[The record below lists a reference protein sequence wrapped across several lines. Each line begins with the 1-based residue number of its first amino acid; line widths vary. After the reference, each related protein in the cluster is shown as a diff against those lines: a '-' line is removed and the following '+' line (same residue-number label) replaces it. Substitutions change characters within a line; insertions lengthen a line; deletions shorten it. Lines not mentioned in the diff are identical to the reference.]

1 MIKSKKIQFFLI
13 FLVIVIISVIVG
25 RHFIT
30 KHFIKKF
37 SKMPPPEV
45 IVKTVSKSTF
55 YESIET
61 FGTALSLKNKNYRIK
76 KDKMFNENIIIGKI
90 VEKGELILETS
101 DEKIIA
107 PFSGIVGKREIAQGV
122 LGTESFILTLD
133 DTSSIVLNIKVPEIY
148 LNILKPGLSAEVKS
162 DSFKRRFYGTVNSVS
177 SRVDPSTRS
186 VLANIIIK
194 NKELK
199 LIPGMLLDIK
209 IIYDKK
215 EQLGIPEN
223 SILIQGETAF
233 VYKVLEDNT
242 VNKVEIK
249 IGKRNFGKVS
259 IVEGLSL
266 GDKIVTEGISKVR
279 DKIKIKILS
288 KNVSN

>member
-13 FLVIVIISVIVG
+13 VLLIIIISVIIG

-30 KHFIKKF
+30 KHFVKKF
-37 SKMPPPEV
+37 SKIPPPGV
-45 IVKTVSKSTF
+45 IVNTVSKSTF

-76 KDKMFNENIIIGKI
+76 KSEILKDNIIIGKV
-90 VEKGELILETS
+90 VEKGEVIIETT

-107 PFSGIVGKREIAQGV
+107 PFKGILGKREIAQGV

-133 DTSSIVLNIKVPEIY
+133 DTTSIVLNIKVPEIY

-162 DSFKRRFYGTVNSVS
+162 DSFEKKFYGTIESVS

-186 VLANIIIK
+186 VLASIIVENK
-194 NKELK
+194 NLK

-209 IIYDKK
+209 IIYDRK

-223 SILIQGETAF
+223 SILVQGESAF

-242 VNKVEIK
+242 VNKIKVK

-259 IVEGLSL
+259 IIDGLSI

-279 DKIKIKILS
+279 DKIEIKIL
-288 KNVSN
+288 N

>member
-13 FLVIVIISVIVG
+13 VLLIIIISVIVG
-25 RHFIT
+25 RHFVT
-30 KHFIKKF
+30 KHFVKKF
-37 SKMPPPEV
+37 SKMPPPGV
-45 IVKTVSKSTF
+45 IVNSVSKSTF

-76 KDKMFNENIIIGKI
+76 KSEILNENIIIGKV
-90 VEKGELILETS
+90 VEEGEVIFETS
-101 DEKIIA
+101 DKKIVA
-107 PFSGIVGKREIAQGV
+107 PFKGILGKREIAQGV
-122 LGTESFILTLD
+122 LGTESFILTLV
-133 DTSSIVLNIKVPEIY
+133 DTTSILLNIKVPEIY

-162 DSFKRRFYGTVNSVS
+162 DSFEKKFYGTIESVS

-186 VLANIIIK
+186 VLASIIVE
-194 NKELK
+194 NKGLK

-223 SILIQGETAF
+223 SLLIQGETAF

-242 VNKVEIK
+242 VNKIKVK

-259 IVEGLSL
+259 IIDGLSL

-279 DKIKIKILS
+279 DKIKIKIL
-288 KNVSN
+288 N

>member
-1 MIKSKKIQFFLI
+1 MIKSKKIKFFLVFI
-13 FLVIVIISVIVG
+13 IIIIISVIVG
-25 RHFIT
+25 RYFVTQHFV
-30 KHFIKKF
+30 KKF
-37 SKMPPPEV
+37 SKMPPPGV
-45 IVKTVSKSTF
+45 MVNIVTKSTF

-76 KDKMFNENIIIGKI
+76 KDEILNEKIIIGKI
-90 VEKGELILETS
+90 VEKGDLIFETT
-101 DEKIIA
+101 DQKIIA
-107 PFSGIVGKREIAQGV
+107 PFKGILGKREIAQGV

-133 DTSSIVLNIKVPEIY
+133 DTTSIMLNIKVPEIY
-148 LNILKPGLSAEVKS
+148 LNILKPGLTAEVKS
-162 DSFKRRFYGTVNSVS
+162 DSFDKKFYGTIESIS

-186 VLANIIIK
+186 VLASIMVK
-194 NKELK
+194 NKKLE

-223 SILIQGETAF
+223 SILIQGSTAF

-242 VNKVEIK
+242 VEKVEVK

-259 IVEGLSL
+259 IVDGLYL
-266 GDKIVTEGISKVR
+266 GDKIVAEGISKVR
-279 DKIKIKILS
+279 DKIKIKVL
-288 KNVSN
+288 N

>member
-13 FLVIVIISVIVG
+13 VLLIIIISVIVG
-25 RHFIT
+25 RHFVT
-30 KHFIKKF
+30 KHFVKKF
-37 SKMPPPEV
+37 SKMPPPGV
-45 IVKTVSKSTF
+45 IVKSVSKSTF

-76 KDKMFNENIIIGKI
+76 KSEILNENIIIGKI
-90 VEKGELILETS
+90 VEEGEVIFETS
-101 DEKIIA
+101 DEKIVA
-107 PFSGIVGKREIAQGV
+107 PFKGVLGKREIAQGV

-133 DTSSIVLNIKVPEIY
+133 DTTSILLNIKVPEIY

-162 DSFKRRFYGTVNSVS
+162 DSFEKKFYGTIESVS

-186 VLANIIIK
+186 VLASIIVE
-194 NKELK
+194 NKDLK

-209 IIYDKK
+209 IIYDKE

-223 SILIQGETAF
+223 SLLIQGETAF

-242 VNKVEIK
+242 VNKIKVK

-259 IVEGLSL
+259 IIDGLSL

-279 DKIKIKILS
+279 DKIKIKIL
-288 KNVSN
+288 N

>member
-13 FLVIVIISVIVG
+13 VLLIIIISVIVG
-25 RHFIT
+25 RHFVT
-30 KHFIKKF
+30 KHFVKKF
-37 SKMPPPEV
+37 SKMPPPGV
-45 IVKTVSKSTF
+45 IVNSVSKSTF

-76 KDKMFNENIIIGKI
+76 KSEILNENIIIGKV
-90 VEKGELILETS
+90 VEEGEVIFETS
-101 DEKIIA
+101 DKKIVA
-107 PFSGIVGKREIAQGV
+107 PFKGILGKREIAQGV

-133 DTSSIVLNIKVPEIY
+133 DTTSILLNIKVPDRY

-162 DSFKRRFYGTVNSVS
+162 DSFEKKFYGTIESVS

-186 VLANIIIK
+186 VLASIIVE
-194 NKELK
+194 NKDLK

-223 SILIQGETAF
+223 SLLIQGEAAF

-242 VNKVEIK
+242 VNKIKVK

-259 IVEGLSL
+259 IIDGLSL

-279 DKIKIKILS
+279 DKIKIKIL
-288 KNVSN
+288 N

>member
-1 MIKSKKIQFFLI
+1 MIKSNKIQFFLI
-13 FLVIVIISVIVG
+13 FLVIIIISVIVG

-37 SKMPPPEV
+37 SKMPPPGV
-45 IVKTVSKSTF
+45 IVETVNKSIF
-55 YESIET
+55 YDSIET
-61 FGTALSLKNKNYRIK
+61 FGTALSLKNKNYRVK

-90 VEKGELILETS
+90 VEEGDLILETS

-107 PFSGIVGKREIAQGV
+107 PFDGIVGKREIAQGV

-186 VLANIIIK
+186 VLANIVVE

-242 VNKVEIK
+242 VSKVEIK

-279 DKIKIKILS
+279 DKIKIIIL
-288 KNVSN
+288 N

>member
-1 MIKSKKIQFFLI
+1 MIKSKKIQFFLVV
-13 FLVIVIISVIVG
+13 LIIIIILVIVG
-25 RHFIT
+25 RHFVT
-30 KHFIKKF
+30 KHFVKKF
-37 SKMPPPEV
+37 SKMPPPGV
-45 IVKTVSKSTF
+45 IVNIVNKSTF

-76 KDKMFNENIIIGKI
+76 KDEILNENIIIGKI
-90 VEKGELILETS
+90 VEKGDLIFETS
-101 DEKIIA
+101 DQKIIA
-107 PFSGIVGKREIAQGV
+107 PFKGILGKREIAQGV

-148 LNILKPGLSAEVKS
+148 LNILKPGLPAEVKS
-162 DSFKRRFYGTVNSVS
+162 DSFEKKFYGTIDSVS

-186 VLANIIIK
+186 VLANIIVK
-194 NKELK
+194 NKKLE

-223 SILIQGETAF
+223 SLLVQGSTAF

-242 VNKVEIK
+242 VEKVEVK

-259 IVEGLSL
+259 IIDGLYL
-266 GDKIVTEGISKVR
+266 GDKIVAEGISKVR
-279 DKIKIKILS
+279 DKIKIKIL
-288 KNVSN
+288 N

>member
-1 MIKSKKIQFFLI
+1 MIKSKKIQFFLAVLI
-13 FLVIVIISVIVG
+13 IIIISVIVG
-25 RHFIT
+25 RHFVT
-30 KHFIKKF
+30 KHFVKKF
-37 SKMPPPEV
+37 SKMPPPGV
-45 IVKTVSKSTF
+45 IVNIVNKSTF

-76 KDKMFNENIIIGKI
+76 KDETLNENIIIGKI
-90 VEKGELILETS
+90 VEKGDLIFETS
-101 DEKIIA
+101 DQKIIA
-107 PFSGIVGKREIAQGV
+107 PFKGILGKREIAQGV

-148 LNILKPGLSAEVKS
+148 LNILKPGLLAEVKS
-162 DSFKRRFYGTVNSVS
+162 DSFEKKFYGTIDSVS

-186 VLANIIIK
+186 VLANIIVK
-194 NKELK
+194 NKKLE

-223 SILIQGETAF
+223 SLLVQGSTAF

-242 VNKVEIK
+242 VEKVEVK

-259 IVEGLSL
+259 IIDGLYL
-266 GDKIVTEGISKVR
+266 GDKIVAEGISKVR
-279 DKIKIKILS
+279 DKIKIKIL
-288 KNVSN
+288 N

>member
-13 FLVIVIISVIVG
+13 VLLIIIISVIVG
-25 RHFIT
+25 RHFVT
-30 KHFIKKF
+30 KHFVKKF
-37 SKMPPPEV
+37 SKMPPPGV
-45 IVKTVSKSTF
+45 IVTSVNKSTF

-76 KDKMFNENIIIGKI
+76 KSEILNENIIIGKV
-90 VEKGELILETS
+90 VEEGEVIFETS
-101 DEKIIA
+101 DKKIVA
-107 PFSGIVGKREIAQGV
+107 PFKGILGKREIAQGV

-133 DTSSIVLNIKVPEIY
+133 DTTSILLNIKVPEIY

-162 DSFKRRFYGTVNSVS
+162 DSFEKKFYGTIESVS

-186 VLANIIIK
+186 VLASIIVE
-194 NKELK
+194 NKDLK

-223 SILIQGETAF
+223 SLLIQGETAF

-242 VNKVEIK
+242 VNKIKVK

-259 IVEGLSL
+259 IIDGLSL

-279 DKIKIKILS
+279 DKIKIKIL
-288 KNVSN
+288 N